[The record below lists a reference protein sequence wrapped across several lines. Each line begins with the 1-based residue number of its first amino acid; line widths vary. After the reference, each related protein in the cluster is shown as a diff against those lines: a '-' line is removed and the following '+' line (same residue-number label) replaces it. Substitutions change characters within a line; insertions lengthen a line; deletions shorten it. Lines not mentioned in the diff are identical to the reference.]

1 MSSKINQKKLF
12 KEFCQEQNLEN
23 NGTKFIQK
31 HISIEL
37 NSSWLIHKRKSISP
51 HTFNKALGILKRFN
65 GWLHLKRVTD
75 IGIYTTIPK
84 LKIKPKTTNTRK
96 PFSITEIKA
105 IFTFLDCPNSDNE
118 TLNKLAK
125 HYREYTYFLFLTG
138 CRPSEAIGLQPNAID
153 FNTGLITIQSSLA
166 RVRLSNLSAYT
177 RERKSCKCGETKIIP
192 IPPQLSEWLQLRCNS
207 NPDLIFTSPNGS
219 YICDRN
225 YRERFWKQLLNHLG
239 IPYRVPYSTRHT
251 FASHCVAQGIPLTEI
266 AQMLGHKS
274 LTQIAQT
281 YGHSLLS
288 PQLPKY
294 L

>member
-1 MSSKINQKKLF
+1 MSPKISQKKLF
-12 KEFCQEQNLEN
+12 REFCTEQNLEN
-23 NGTKFIQK
+23 NGTTFIQK

-37 NSSWLIHKRKSISP
+37 DAKWLIHKRKSISP

-65 GWLHLKRVTD
+65 EWLFLKKVTD
-75 IGIYTTIPK
+75 VGIYTTIPK
-84 LKIKPKTTNTRK
+84 LKIKPKTNTTRK
-96 PFSITEIKA
+96 PFTIGEIRT
-105 IFTFLDCPNSDNE
+105 IFNFLDCPDSDNE

-138 CRPSEAIGLQPNAID
+138 CRPSEAIGLQPSAIN
-153 FNTGLITIQSSLA
+153 FNTGLITIDSSLA
-166 RVRLSNLSAYT
+166 RVRLPKISAYT
-177 RERKSCKCGETKIIP
+177 RERKSCKCGETKVLP
-192 IPPQLSEWLQLRCNS
+192 IPSQLLDWLQLRCSS
-207 NPDLIFTSPNGS
+207 NPDLIFTSPNGT

-225 YRERFWKQLLNHLG
+225 YRERFWKPLLTHLG

-274 LTQIAQT
+274 ITQIAQT
-281 YGHSLLS
+281 YGHSLQC
-288 PQLPKY
+288 PQLPNY